1 MHFKMNRTNGET
13 SKWINSQKNLSLR
26 AGFEEANTFF
36 GTFPGDHKTFG
47 TWKESFLRKEKKNFC
62 FYLQTTFAARVQGG
76 LVLVL
81 SIQHFRLL
89 VVLVTKSTVS
99 ICSLKVVVLWLFEW
113 WMMTKLLEYW
123 RKVMVMVMMVMMMMM
138 NPAPPSG
145 VSAKAMLTGEEYF
158 PASFF
163 CLRASSSWNDDIFDT
178 DSFLRHKMI
187 HLLRSLSLLPHWNL
201 LIFLT
206 CKSKY
211 KNQRTWWV
219 YFEKIYNLLQFIW
232 CFISDIILKNAMYNW
247 LNRLCLLYG
256 KSHSMTK
263 PMDVTFCNLPGFCQS
278 TLAKAIQWQ
287 IPDTLTFAM

>member
-81 SIQHFRLL
+81 SIQHFRNVGGPCHEVQRLYL
-89 VVLVTKSTVS
+89 QPQSDL
-99 ICSLKVVVLWLFEW
+99 VVLWLFEW

-158 PASFF
+158 PCKFLLTTSLILIHFWGIRWYIFYVHFHF
-163 CLRASSSWNDDIFDT
+163 CLIG
-178 DSFLRHKMI
+178 I
-187 HLLRSLSLLPHWNL
+187 
-201 LIFLT
+201 
-206 CKSKY
+206 C
-211 KNQRTWWV
+211 
-219 YFEKIYNLLQFIW
+219 
-232 CFISDIILKNAMYNW
+232 
-247 LNRLCLLYG
+247 
-256 KSHSMTK
+256 
-263 PMDVTFCNLPGFCQS
+263 
-278 TLAKAIQWQ
+278 
-287 IPDTLTFAM
+287 

>member
-99 ICSLKVVVLWLFEW
+99 ICSLKV
-113 WMMTKLLEYW
+113 
-123 RKVMVMVMMVMMMMM
+123 
-138 NPAPPSG
+138 
-145 VSAKAMLTGEEYF
+145 
-158 PASFF
+158 
-163 CLRASSSWNDDIFDT
+163 
-178 DSFLRHKMI
+178 
-187 HLLRSLSLLPHWNL
+187 
-201 LIFLT
+201 
-206 CKSKY
+206 
-211 KNQRTWWV
+211 TWWF
-219 YFEKIYNLLQFIW
+219 YGY
-232 CFISDIILKNAMYNW
+232 
-247 LNRLCLLYG
+247 LNDER
-256 KSHSMTK
+256 
-263 PMDVTFCNLPGFCQS
+263 
-278 TLAKAIQWQ
+278 
-287 IPDTLTFAM
+287 

>member
-1 MHFKMNRTNGET
+1 MDKQ
-13 SKWINSQKNLSLR
+13 SKESIF
-26 AGFEEANTFF
+26 AGRFWRSKYLFRD
-36 GTFPGDHKTFG
+36 FPGGPQNFWNLERVFPSKRE
-47 TWKESFLRKEKKNFC
+47 KELLFLPSNDICCKSTGWPRPCLVHPALQVVGGPCHEVHRL
-62 FYLQTTFAARVQGG
+62 YLQPQSD
-76 LVLVL
+76 L
-81 SIQHFRLL
+81 
-89 VVLVTKSTVS
+89 
-99 ICSLKVVVLWLFEW
+99 VVLWLFEW

-123 RKVMVMVMMVMMMMM
+123 RKVRVMVMMVMMMMM

-232 CFISDIILKNAMYNW
+232 CFISDIISKNAMYNW

>member
-1 MHFKMNRTNGET
+1 
-13 SKWINSQKNLSLR
+13 
-26 AGFEEANTFF
+26 
-36 GTFPGDHKTFG
+36 
-47 TWKESFLRKEKKNFC
+47 
-62 FYLQTTFAARVQGG
+62 
-76 LVLVL
+76 
-81 SIQHFRLL
+81 
-89 VVLVTKSTVS
+89 
-99 ICSLKVVVLWLFEW
+99 
-113 WMMTKLLEYW
+113 
-123 RKVMVMVMMVMMMMM
+123 MVMMVMMMMM

-145 VSAKAMLTGEEYF
+145 VSAKAML
-158 PASFF
+158 SFF

-178 DSFLRHKMI
+178 DSFLRHKII

>member
-1 MHFKMNRTNGET
+1 
-13 SKWINSQKNLSLR
+13 
-26 AGFEEANTFF
+26 
-36 GTFPGDHKTFG
+36 
-47 TWKESFLRKEKKNFC
+47 
-62 FYLQTTFAARVQGG
+62 
-76 LVLVL
+76 
-81 SIQHFRLL
+81 
-89 VVLVTKSTVS
+89 
-99 ICSLKVVVLWLFEW
+99 
-113 WMMTKLLEYW
+113 
-123 RKVMVMVMMVMMMMM
+123 MVMMVMMMMM